1 MDCDFTPI
9 CSRYRCRLQEYKIWL
24 NHKSPRLFNTLW
36 YKKWNCLFWLLCQ
49 DFYSGSRMFHMS
61 SDHFMS
67 WWLPDW
73 TKYSSL
79 HLNTLDRIS
88 RAYHKKVMKVGCHM
102 LWPSPEIPMQRYHFQ
117 SIFSFSSTVLS
128 FSSAL
133 MSLLSPCGAYMSHEG
148 NKPGP
153 SVLCKKPIGSSS
165 DCQQYRN
172 FKRKRGSA
180 RILNVQNRLHV
191 HSWAWSIC
199 DLLEESVSCQHMST
213 YQNRLASSTQLL

>member
-1 MDCDFTPI
+1 
-9 CSRYRCRLQEYKIWL
+9 
-24 NHKSPRLFNTLW
+24 
-36 YKKWNCLFWLLCQ
+36 
-49 DFYSGSRMFHMS
+49 MFHMS
-61 SDHFMS
+61 SDHFML
-67 WWLPDW
+67 WWLPAW

-79 HLNTLDRIS
+79 LLSTFDRIS

-117 SIFSFSSTVLS
+117 SIFSFSLTVLS

-165 DCQQYRN
+165 DCQQYRS
-172 FKRKRGSA
+172 FKHKRGSA

-199 DLLEESVSCQHMST
+199 DFLEESVSCQHMST
-213 YQNRLASSTQLL
+213 HQNRLSIIHSTTIVLHSQKPQSSHQQPFGQLRQRHLWQSWMFIHHVQSPYHYCWLL